1 MSRFTENAR
10 HKKIGWVLAEQQ
22 QQAIPGLKLYGY
34 TEKTL
39 ASPQLQASLHVLEQV
54 MEFLRGLL
62 EDGAVHTRGE
72 GGFESFRN
80 Y

>member
-22 QQAIPGLKLYGY
+22 QQAIPGLKLYGHA
-34 TEKTL
+34 EKTSALPITRQL
-39 ASPQLQASLHVLEQV
+39 ACFRTDQ
-54 MEFLRGLL
+54 G
-62 EDGAVHTRGE
+62 DGEVNFTEA
-72 GGFESFRN
+72 